1 MNENFSILNLPF
13 IIIMAKPVVSKAT
26 MQPIE
31 KPLFQI
37 GIFLVTGDENRENAP
52 GIVSF
57 GIIPVNRDV

>member
-13 IIIMAKPVVSKAT
+13 IIIMAKPLVSKAT

-31 KPLFQI
+31 KLLFQI
-37 GIFLVTGDENRENAP
+37 RIFSATGDENRENAP
-52 GIVSF
+52 RIVSF